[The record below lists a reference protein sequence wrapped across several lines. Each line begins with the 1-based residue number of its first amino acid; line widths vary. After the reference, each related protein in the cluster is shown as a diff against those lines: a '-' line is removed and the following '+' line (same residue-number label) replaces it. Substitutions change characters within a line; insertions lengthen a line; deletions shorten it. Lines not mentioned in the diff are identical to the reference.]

1 MVGLHFATILL
12 QGAFWDFCNI
22 FGVKTHSKIGYQQ
35 RALFSWYVYILY
47 TIYLYIY
54 LWYSSDVF
62 KFNKNGLKQPFEDCR
77 RMKDSFIKKRT
88 NKRRWDRSALGTKR
102 FSSVLHLRLRSFSF
116 LLYTV
121 FCLLFL
127 KRDKQGKNWRISD
140 ISLLFSQI
148 FLKYILRRNWSCTEK
163 LCCISMMP
171 N

>member
-1 MVGLHFATILL
+1 MLANQCTV
-12 QGAFWDFCNI
+12 
-22 FGVKTHSKIGYQQ
+22 
-35 RALFSWYVYILY
+35 
-47 TIYLYIY
+47 YIY
-54 LWYSSDVF
+54 LWDSSDVF

-127 KRDKQGKNWRISD
+127 KRDKQGKNWRIKD
-140 ISLLFSQI
+140 ISLPFFTDFFKAYI
-148 FLKYILRRNWSCTEK
+148 KKGLKLYWKTLLYIYDVK
-163 LCCISMMP
+163 LGTRCYVYI
-171 N
+171 

>member
-1 MVGLHFATILL
+1 MATNRENSLV
-12 QGAFWDFCNI
+12 DM
-22 FGVKTHSKIGYQQ
+22 
-35 RALFSWYVYILY
+35 
-47 TIYLYIY
+47 YIY
-54 LWYSSDVF
+54 CILSIYTSMYLWDSSDVF

-140 ISLLFSQI
+140 ISLPFSQI
-148 FLKYILRRNWSCTEK
+148 FLKYIFRRNWSCTEK
-163 LCCISMMP
+163 LGILGA
-171 N
+171 NVYI

>member
-1 MVGLHFATILL
+1 MWLSFLL
-12 QGAFWDFCNI
+12 P
-22 FGVKTHSKIGYQQ
+22 
-35 RALFSWYVYILY
+35 LFLTWYNNQNNLCSCVFVQSNF
-47 TIYLYIY
+47 TWVDHKSHWHGKRSQKIYLYIY

-148 FLKYILRRNWSCTEK
+148 FLKHILRRNWSCTEK

>member
-35 RALFSWYVYILY
+35 RALFSSYVYILY

-121 FCLLFL
+121 FLPSFL
-127 KRDKQGKNWRISD
+127 KKRQTG
-140 ISLLFSQI
+140 
-148 FLKYILRRNWSCTEK
+148 EK
-163 LCCISMMP
+163 LKNKWHFP
-171 N
+171 PFFHRFF

>member
-1 MVGLHFATILL
+1 MATNRENSLV
-12 QGAFWDFCNI
+12 DM
-22 FGVKTHSKIGYQQ
+22 
-35 RALFSWYVYILY
+35 
-47 TIYLYIY
+47 YIY
-54 LWYSSDVF
+54 CILSIYTSMYLWDSSDVF

-140 ISLLFSQI
+140 ISLPFSQI
-148 FLKYILRRNWSCTEK
+148 FLKYIFRRNWSCTEK
-163 LCCISMMP
+163 LCCICQTRYTRCYVYI
-171 N
+171 

>member
-1 MVGLHFATILL
+1 MAT
-12 QGAFWDFCNI
+12 NRE
-22 FGVKTHSKIGYQQ
+22 HS
-35 RALFSWYVYILY
+35 LVDM
-47 TIYLYIY
+47 YIY
-54 LWYSSDVF
+54 CILSIHISMYLWDSSDVF

-127 KRDKQGKNWRISD
+127 KRDKQGKNWRITD
-140 ISLLFSQI
+140 ISLPFFTDFFKPHI
-148 FLKYILRRNWSCTEK
+148 KKGLKLYWKNLLYIYDAK
-163 LCCISMMP
+163 LGTRCYVYI
-171 N
+171 